1 MIEKFFNNSNV
12 DFNKLLD
19 FGFNYDKNKYLFQK
33 EILNNQFT
41 LNICVDKNGTVSTNI
56 IDNTTNEEYILHLM
70 EDVGGEFVGNVRSEY
85 YKVLTD
91 IKERCFETHIFKSSQ
106 SKAVIEY
113 IKNQYGDE
121 LEFLWPKFPNNAIW
135 RRKDNKKWYSLIISL
150 PRNKLKQAGDGI
162 VEIIDVRITEDDLKL
177 IDNKSILEAY
187 HMNKKH
193 WITLIMDN
201 SLDNAFVFK
210 LIDKSYIL
218 AKNKK

>member
-121 LEFLWPKFPNNAIW
+121 LEFLWPKFQNNAIW
-135 RRKDNKKWYSLIISL
+135 RRKDNQKWYSLIISL

-218 AKNKK
+218 ANNKK

>member
-1 MIEKFFNNSNV
+1 M
-12 DFNKLLD
+12 
-19 FGFNYDKNKYLFQK
+19 
-33 EILNNQFT
+33 
-41 LNICVDKNGTVSTNI
+41 DKNGTVSTNI

-135 RRKDNKKWYSLIISL
+135 RRKDNQKWYSLIISL

-201 SLDNAFVFK
+201 SLDNAFVFN

>member
-70 EDVGGEFVGNVRSEY
+70 EDVGGEFVGNVRREY

-135 RRKDNKKWYSLIISL
+135 RRKDNQKWYSLIISL

-187 HMNKKH
+187 HMNKNH

-201 SLDNAFVFK
+201 SLDNAFVFN

>member
-201 SLDNAFVFK
+201 SLDNAFVFN

>member
-193 WITLIMDN
+193 WITLIIDN
-201 SLDNAFVFK
+201 SLDNAFVFN

>member
-70 EDVGGEFVGNVRSEY
+70 EDVGGEFVGNVRREY

-135 RRKDNKKWYSLIISL
+135 RRKDNQKWYSLIISL
-150 PRNKLKQAGDGI
+150 PRNKL
-162 VEIIDVRITEDDLKL
+162 
-177 IDNKSILEAY
+177 
-187 HMNKKH
+187 
-193 WITLIMDN
+193 
-201 SLDNAFVFK
+201 
-210 LIDKSYIL
+210 
-218 AKNKK
+218 

>member
-201 SLDNAFVFK
+201 ALDNAFVFN

>member
-201 SLDNAFVFK
+201 SLDNAFVFN

-218 AKNKK
+218 ANNKK

>member
-85 YKVLTD
+85 YKILTD

-201 SLDNAFVFK
+201 SLDNAFVFN

-218 AKNKK
+218 ANNKK